1 MNLSLIFRTSASFL
15 FHLDLFEHV
24 FEMMI
29 FWTGVS
35 FNNCFLFSR
44 FAGELVLRTSES
56 DFVFI
61 RRPVSARCVQLAH
74 LEKLIC
80 IHMHNNY
87 WVSVRYAQ
95 THVGK
100 VLSECFQNTIVFHL
114 NFYKLAG
121 KIL

>member
-15 FHLDLFEHV
+15 FHPDLFEHV

-35 FNNCFLFSR
+35 FNNCFLSFR
-44 FAGELVLRTSES
+44 FAGELVLRTFEL
-56 DFVFI
+56 DLVFI
-61 RRPVSARCVQLAH
+61 RPVSARCVQLAH

-80 IHMHNNY
+80 IHMHNNC

-100 VLSECFQNTIVFHL
+100 VLSEFVFKTL
-114 NFYKLAG
+114 SFS
-121 KIL
+121 I